1 MENLFQYFPL
11 LFVAVGILIVL
22 VSIKGVVDRGQFVR
36 RAQRVPGVVSDV
48 RTTFTGQ
55 GEHLRARQR
64 PVLTFTTVEGREIT
78 TEAET
83 TSGLGVG
90 NETEVLYDPRNP
102 TRAVPAADA
111 GGGHGA
117 IVVGFVVVAIGLAFF
132 AGFAGFS
139 GFSGSSGSSG
149 PGERDRQSQCEMKQA
164 DGSFAPI
171 DCPPD
176 LDLGE

>member
-22 VSIKGVVDRGQFVR
+22 GSIAGIVGSRRFVR
-36 RAQRVPGVVSDV
+36 RAQRVPGEVSDV

-64 PVLTFTTVEGREIT
+64 PVLTFTTTEGREIT
-78 TEAET
+78 TEAAT

-117 IVVGFVVVAIGLAFF
+117 IVVGVIVVAIGLAFF
-132 AGFAGFS
+132 AGFTAFA
-139 GFSGSSGSSG
+139 GSSGSSG
-149 PGERDRQSQCEMKQA
+149 PGEDDRQSQCEIQQP

>member
-22 VSIKGVVDRGQFVR
+22 GSIAGIVGSRRFVR

-64 PVLTFTTVEGREIT
+64 PVLTFTTTEGREVT
-78 TEAET
+78 TEAAT

-117 IVVGFVVVAIGLAFF
+117 IVVGVIVVAIGLAFF
-132 AGFAGFS
+132 AGFTAFAGSS
-139 GFSGSSGSSG
+139 GFSR
-149 PGERDRQSQCEMKQA
+149 PGEEEQQRQRESPQPH
-164 DGSFAPI
+164 SSLSPTH
-171 DCPPD
+171 CPPP